1 VNNAS
6 KLREY
11 KRVYGL
17 NTEKVADILGCSIIA
32 VNGWLLRPDSPFYH
46 PMPNHRLDYLKLRL
60 RGRKKV

>member
-1 VNNAS
+1 VNNADS
-6 KLREY
+6 LREY

-17 NTEKVADILGCSIIA
+17 NTKKVADILDCSVIA